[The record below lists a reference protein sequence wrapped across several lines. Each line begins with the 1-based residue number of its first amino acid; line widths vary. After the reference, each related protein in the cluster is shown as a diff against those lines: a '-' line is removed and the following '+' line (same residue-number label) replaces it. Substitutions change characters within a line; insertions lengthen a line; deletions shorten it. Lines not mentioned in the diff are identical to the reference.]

1 MALLGNRNLLNV
13 SREAEAGL
21 YLDAGPL
28 GEILLPR
35 RYVVPGWNFKD
46 QIDVFLYR
54 DSEDRLVATTESPL
68 AMVGGFAC
76 MEVRDISENAGAFL
90 DWGLSKDLLL
100 PFREQG
106 SPVRL
111 GQRVVVAVLMDDRT
125 NRIIASARVDKHF
138 STDVPAYREG
148 QEVSA
153 LVFAKTPLGFNVIV
167 ENKHRGLLYHD
178 GAAHTIKYGQQ
189 LKCFVRTVREDR
201 KVDLGLDAA
210 GYQRVGPLTEQIL
223 EMLSRTDGQLN
234 MDDESTPDS
243 IRLRFSVSKK
253 AFKQA
258 LGRLLHERKIEFTKP
273 GIRLVN
279 K

>member
-111 GQRVVVAVLMDDRT
+111 GQRVVVD
-125 NRIIASARVDKHF
+125 H
-138 STDVPAYREG
+138 G
-148 QEVSA
+148 
-153 LVFAKTPLGFNVIV
+153 
-167 ENKHRGLLYHD
+167 
-178 GAAHTIKYGQQ
+178 
-189 LKCFVRTVREDR
+189 C
-201 KVDLGLDAA
+201 
-210 GYQRVGPLTEQIL
+210 
-223 EMLSRTDGQLN
+223 
-234 MDDESTPDS
+234 
-243 IRLRFSVSKK
+243 
-253 AFKQA
+253 
-258 LGRLLHERKIEFTKP
+258 
-273 GIRLVN
+273 
-279 K
+279 